1 MYAFLSKQWTLDLNF
16 SYLGTKHFYNFLT
29 KDYDPINAPTVKL
42 NANLSYSHS
51 KGHNAS
57 LGFRYIP
64 EFDWSAGV
72 FYGTIPSYFVTDI
85 SMTYKINDTWS
96 VMFNGSNIFDDYH
109 REIIGGPKLGR
120 HLKLQVA
127 ASL

>member
-1 MYAFLSKQWTLDLNF
+1 MTKKWTLDLNF
-16 SYLGTKHFYNFLT
+16 SYLGTKTFYNFLT
-29 KDYDPINAPTVKL
+29 KDYDPINAPTFKI
-42 NANLSYSHS
+42 NGNLGYTHS
-51 KGHNAS
+51 NGHNAT

-85 SMTYKINDTWS
+85 SLTYKINETWAA
-96 VMFNGSNIFDDYH
+96 MFNGSNILNDYH

-120 HLKLQVA
+120 HFKFQIS